1 MRPDKNLHIARYQSL
16 MYLLSL
22 FLAGR
27 AGKQLGTHSDGTKQ
41 TAQRLIMLRSQNFGR
56 RHHTCLI
63 PIIHRHKHSHKSN
76 KSLAAAHIAL
86 QKTIHLPTAAHI
98 GPDLFQYPLLRTRQ
112 LKRQTFAIKTVEMLA
127 YRPKR
132 ETSQTTH
139 TLAGVPQYIE
149 LQIKEFLELQSELC
163 LTQHIGRLG
172 KMYIIKRFVEINH
185 MSPGDYGRRKRLGKR
200 AGNNFPQRSDD
211 FLYRLRI
218 EKMRLHFLGR
228 RIIRLQAC
236 VSVDFHIDGID
247 FGMSDIQAAAEKSG
261 TPEKR
266 IFRSG
271 LVSVLDILDSFEP
284 DQLYRTRGIGK
295 NRGETTFVTFALRL
309 VTHNLSTQLYIRH
322 RPIDFPYGISTR
334 TIDILIRIIIQ
345 QILIRVNT
353 QLLIEQLR
361 PFRTD
366 AGKELYIVH
375 RKFTHRHIISQP
387 PPNQAVW

>member
-1 MRPDKNLHIARYQSL
+1 
-16 MYLLSL
+16 
-22 FLAGR
+22 
-27 AGKQLGTHSDGTKQ
+27 
-41 TAQRLIMLRSQNFGR
+41 
-56 RHHTCLI
+56 
-63 PIIHRHKHSHKSN
+63 
-76 KSLAAAHIAL
+76 
-86 QKTIHLPTAAHI
+86 
-98 GPDLFQYPLLRTRQ
+98 
-112 LKRQTFAIKTVEMLA
+112 
-127 YRPKR
+127 
-132 ETSQTTH
+132 
-139 TLAGVPQYIE
+139 
-149 LQIKEFLELQSELC
+149 
-163 LTQHIGRLG
+163 
-172 KMYIIKRFVEINH
+172 

-200 AGNNFPQRSDD
+200 TGNDFPQRSDD
-211 FLYRLRI
+211 FLHRLRI
-218 EKMRLHFLGR
+218 EKMRLHLLGR

-271 LVSVLDILDSFEP
+271 LVSVL
-284 DQLYRTRGIGK
+284 
-295 NRGETTFVTFALRL
+295 
-309 VTHNLSTQLYIRH
+309 
-322 RPIDFPYGISTR
+322 DFPYGISTR